1 MRVPKNWGTWLF
13 LATAGACAWA
23 LIGAAMSSRPS
34 RSPEQVQGPGGD
46 IFTPAH
52 PSLRAAFA
60 DFFNL
65 RPDPVQP
72 IAYTHRVHLA
82 NGLTC
87 EVCHTAAAQG
97 PQAGIPSV
105 KFCMAC
111 HLVIAADKPEIQ
123 KMAAYLARGEEIP
136 WARVYDYSPAAHVRF
151 DHAPHIRAGVACA
164 SCHGDMAQQTVA
176 ERVVDL
182 NMGYCIACHQERKAS
197 LDCLTC
203 HF

>member
-1 MRVPKNWGTWLF
+1 MRVPKNWGAWLF
-13 LATAGACAWA
+13 LAMVGACACA
-23 LIGAAMSSRPS
+23 LIAAAMSSRPS
-34 RSPEQVQGPGGD
+34 RSPEQVQGPAGG

-52 PSLRAAFA
+52 PSLGAAFA
-60 DFFNL
+60 DFFQW
-65 RPDPVQP
+65 RPEPVQP
-72 IAYTHRVHLA
+72 IAFTHKVHAA

-111 HLVIAADKPEIQ
+111 HLVIAADKPEVK
-123 KMAAYLARGEEIP
+123 KMAAYMSRGEDIP
-136 WARVYDYSPAAHVRF
+136 WARVYDYSTTAHVRF
-151 DHAPHIRAGVACA
+151 NHAPHIRASVACA
-164 SCHGDMAQQTVA
+164 DCHGDVAQQTVA

-182 NMGYCIACHQERKAS
+182 SMGYCIGCHQERKAS
-197 LDCLTC
+197 VDCLTC